1 MIHVE
6 KEENVYDREE
16 CMTKEQLRQ
25 SSISHILNV
34 GRAISWMQNR
44 LDVRRLRHDHTKLEY
59 LDEYYEFIQAA
70 HKNKTKTFVDCE
82 WKDIHLTERH
92 HIDVKPPRD
101 INLFDVMERIADVC
115 MASSARGEDMYEDL
129 VDPQMLVEAYQ
140 NTIELLCKNIEV
152 KENMGVCPRS
162 GRRIE

>member
-25 SSISHILNV
+25 SAIRHILNV
-34 GRAISWMQNR
+34 GRAIGWMSTR
-44 LDVRRLRHDHTKLEY
+44 LDVIRLRHDHTKLEY

-92 HIDVKPPRD
+92 HIDVKPPSD
-101 INLFDVMERIADVC
+101 INLFDVLERIADVC
-115 MASSARGEDMYEDL
+115 MASSARCDDMYEEL
-129 VDPQMLVEAYQ
+129 VDPQMLLMAYQ
-140 NTIELLCKNIEV
+140 NTIDLLRKDIEV
-152 KENMGVCPRS
+152 E
-162 GRRIE
+162 E